1 MSGLYT
7 HSFSPV
13 RASPHVRT
21 TPDVDSGQ
29 YLAELFEEHQKFE
42 PFMQVLPICSR
53 LLNQV
58 LMVVLSSHVVNVYI
72 LYADYTPVLY
82 RKKKLK
88 YFFMLAEILR
98 VSGRTPN
105 QGFSDF
111 DRLQYGSLSPM
122 ASSDMIPNNIG
133 TGFNGWN
140 GLQHEFSFSGICS
153 VFLSFTTC
161 GFCSI
166 KICGIVLAGQA
177 KQAPLFITSRE
188 RLGPQGM
195 SIDWQAA
202 PASPSS
208 HIVKKILRL
217 DIPVDSYPNFN
228 FVGRLLGPRGNSLKR
243 VEASMG
249 CRVYIRGK
257 GSIKDP
263 EKEES
268 LRGRPG
274 YEHLSEQLHI
284 LIEAEL
290 HANIIDA
297 RLRQAQEIIEE
308 LLKPVYAHPQLDNY
322 AIRIRRHPL
331 ANLQC
336 YRCTLSLNPESFFSA
351 YGNLSYLTVPD
362 SEIADECQDM
372 YKRQQLRE
380 LAMLNL
386 SYREDSPGGS
396 GSVSPFTSS
405 GMKRVKTGQ

>member
-7 HSFSPV
+7 QNFSPV
-13 RASPHVRT
+13 RASPHVRII
-21 TPDVDSGQ
+21 PDVDSGQ
-29 YLAELFEEHQKFE
+29 YLTELLEEHQKLG

-53 LLNQV
+53 LLNQ
-58 LMVVLSSHVVNVYI
+58 
-72 LYADYTPVLY
+72 
-82 RKKKLK
+82 
-88 YFFMLAEILR
+88 EILR

-105 QGFSDF
+105 QGFGDL

-122 ASSDMIPNNIG
+122 ASLDMIPNTVG
-133 TGFNGWN
+133 AGFSGWN
-140 GLQHEFSFSGICS
+140 GLQHERI
-153 VFLSFTTC
+153 
-161 GFCSI
+161 
-166 KICGIVLAGQA
+166 
-177 KQAPLFITSRE
+177 
-188 RLGPQGM
+188 GPQGM
-195 SIDWQAA
+195 SVDWKAA

-290 HANIIDA
+290 PVNVIDT

-308 LLKPVYAHPQLDNY
+308 LLKPVDETQDN
-322 AIRIRRHPL
+322 
-331 ANLQC
+331 
-336 YRCTLSLNPESFFSA
+336 
-351 YGNLSYLTVPD
+351 
-362 SEIADECQDM
+362 

-386 SYREDSPGGS
+386 SYREESPGPS